1 MQLDLQADRSIFLQ
15 IAERIE
21 DSILQKALEEEEQA
35 PSTNQLAALYRIN
48 PATAA
53 KGINILVD
61 EGILYKRRGIGM
73 FVTSGAGGKI
83 RQKRRG
89 IFTARFVQPMITEA
103 KRLGITAPELCSI
116 IEARQ
121 DELEKG
127 PQNGHEQEGVQKP

>member
-1 MQLDLQADRSIFLQ
+1 MQLDLQADRAIFLQ
-15 IAERIE
+15 IAEKIE

-73 FVTSGAGGKI
+73 FVASGAGDKI

-89 IFTARFVQPMITEA
+89 IFTVRFVQPMIAEA
-103 KRLGITAPELCSI
+103 KRLGIAAPELCAI

-121 DELEKG
+121 DELGKRPQNSHEKG
-127 PQNGHEQEGVQKP
+127 RGA